1 MELGIYTFGE
11 IFPDPRT
18 GQAVSTTDRLEGVIA
33 LAKLADEAG
42 LDVVT
47 VGEHHGRDFSIS
59 APEIMLAAIARET
72 KNVRLSTG
80 VTILSTQ
87 DPVRVFQQLAT
98 VDQLSGGR
106 AEIIAGRGAFT
117 ESFPLFGYTLDDYDA
132 LFDEKLRLLLA
143 IREDNPLTWSGRF
156 RSAIGGLHIGP
167 RPLQQRLPVW
177 VGSGGSPGS
186 VARAGVL
193 GLPLYLGFFNHP
205 GAHRQLIDVYRAAAA
220 RAGHDASTL
229 RVGTGNHMYI
239 SKTSQGARDQY
250 YPYYAAYWQQLP
262 HFKGG
267 GFPRSL
273 YDQWTSAAGGLVV
286 GSPAEVTDNILNHY
300 QLLGSSRFIGQIDVG
315 SLPLA
320 MSMSSLELF
329 ATEVA
334 PVIRRETAA
343 ATAGGPA
350 AGHR

>member
-1 MELGIYTFGE
+1 VELGIYTFGE

-18 GQAVSTTDRLEGVIA
+18 GRAVSTTDRLEGVIA

-47 VGEHHGRDFSIS
+47 IGEHHGRDFHIS

-72 KNVRLSTG
+72 RNVRLATG

-98 VDQLSGGR
+98 VDHLSAGR
-106 AEIIAGRGAFT
+106 TEIIAGRGAFT
-117 ESFPLFGYTLDDYDA
+117 ESFPLFGYQLDDYDA

-143 IREDNPLTWSGRF
+143 IRENNPLTWSGRF
-156 RSAIGGLHIGP
+156 RSAIDGLHIGP
-167 RPLQQRLPVW
+167 RPLQQRLPIW

-186 VARAGVL
+186 VARAGIL
-193 GLPLYLGFFNHP
+193 GLPLYLGFFDHP
-205 GAHRQLIDVYRAAAA
+205 GAHRHLADLYRDAAA
-220 RAGHDASTL
+220 RAGHDTSAL

-239 SKTSQGARDQY
+239 GKTSQGARDQL

-262 HFKGG
+262 HFKA

-286 GSPAEVTDNILNHY
+286 GSPAEVTDNILNHHR
-300 QLLGSSRFIGQIDVG
+300 LLGSSRFIGQIDVG
-315 SLPLA
+315 SLPLT
-320 MSMSSLELF
+320 MSQASLELF

-343 ATAGGPA
+343 VTAPGGSDLS
-350 AGHR
+350 